1 MGSALLD
8 TTPGTAANA
17 AEAVAEA
24 ATRISAG
31 EALRQQA
38 AERLAAHRNRRAGLK
53 PTRDIAQQAA
63 TSANARAA
71 QIAAAV
77 AERYAKSQ
85 SYRAFLAAEAER
97 AVQQARA
104 AAEVAAIKA
113 DAIEAAQQ
121 NLLEAL
127 EIAAADAPSEII
139 SEAIRTPDSIL
150 APEELS
156 FWPEAE
162 TPRPTRHV
170 APRRTSKPDAPEHAE
185 NAASEPM
192 GVGAGFSPRLRATP
206 NPRGFS
212 PGSSTSS
219 PLGAPAAP
227 FAIRL
232 EDDVVLPRLAREA
245 LHENRSFDRDDSEA
259 LALDEEIAFRQAPVF
274 EDFTTRPEP
283 LPANLIEFPRQLVA
297 SRKARPRLAE
307 GPLREDASSHDDGQL
322 RIFEVETAQI
332 STEPAVEEAEA
343 PQWTSIFL
351 DAPKPAPAAAPEPA
365 AAAPSPAIGPPGAAS
380 VARRT
385 AAAAIN
391 GCIVG
396 LATAAFAAAAMV
408 TSGNVE
414 ALRSFSLGTAARML
428 LSADGRNLLSAG
440 VVVAVLLWIVYQALF
455 FAFSTATPGMR
466 CVRIGLC
473 TFRDENP
480 SRKSMRRRILAILLS
495 AVPFGLGF
503 IWAALDEEKLS
514 WHDRVSGMY
523 QRTY

>member
-121 NLLEAL
+121 NLLDAL
-127 EIAAADAPSEII
+127 EIAAADAPSDII
-139 SEAIRTPDSIL
+139 PEAIRTPEPML

-162 TPRPTRHV
+162 TARPVRHAPRHAPRPATSLTHRPERTP
-170 APRRTSKPDAPEHAE
+170 APQPAPDPPKPTQ
-185 NAASEPM
+185 S
-192 GVGAGFSPRLRATP
+192 
-206 NPRGFS
+206 
-212 PGSSTSS
+212 
-219 PLGAPAAP
+219 AAP

-232 EDDVVLPRLAREA
+232 DDDVVLPRLAREA

-274 EDFTTRPEP
+274 EDFTIRPEP

-307 GPLREDASSHDDGQL
+307 GPLREDTSSHDDGQL

-332 STEPAVEEAEA
+332 STEPVVEEAQA
-343 PQWTSIFL
+343 AQWTSIFL
-351 DAPKPAPAAAPEPA
+351 DAPKPAPAAAAPEPA
-365 AAAPSPAIGPPGAAS
+365 APAASTAIGPPGAAS

-391 GCIVG
+391 GCMVG
-396 LATAAFAAAAMV
+396 LAAAAFAAAAVV
-408 TSGNVE
+408 TSGNAE

-440 VVVAVLLWIVYQALF
+440 LIVAIVLWIAYQALF

-466 CVRIGLC
+466 FVRIGLC

>member
-17 AEAVAEA
+17 VDTSVDA
-24 ATRISAG
+24 ATRMSAG

-53 PTRDIAQQAA
+53 PTRDTAQQ
-63 TSANARAA
+63 TTHSVNARAA

-121 NLLEAL
+121 SLLNAL
-127 EIAAADAPSEII
+127 EIDALEMDAADAPSEII
-139 SEAIRTPDSIL
+139 PEAIRTSESLL
-150 APEELS
+150 AAEELS

-162 TPRPTRHV
+162 VPKPVRNSTPRHH
-170 APRRTSKPDAPEHAE
+170 KPEHVQS
-185 NAASEPM
+185 SEPL
-192 GVGAGFSPRLRATP
+192 GVAAGF
-206 NPRGFS
+206 NPRVHGAPNETGFS
-212 PGSSTSS
+212 RGSFDSATQNASV
-219 PLGAPAAP
+219 AP
-227 FAIRL
+227 FAIRI
-232 EDDVVLPRLAREA
+232 EDDVVRPKFTREA
-245 LHENRSFDRDDSEA
+245 LHENRMFERDDNEA

-274 EDFTTRPEP
+274 EDFTIRPEP

-297 SRKARPRLAE
+297 ARKARPRLAE
-307 GPLREDASSHDDGQL
+307 GPLREETSGHDEGQL

-332 STEPAVEEAEA
+332 STEPVVEEAQA

-351 DAPKPAPAAAPEPA
+351 DAPRPAPAAAPEPVIPA
-365 AAAPSPAIGPPGAAS
+365 TSTAIGPPGAAS

-391 GCIVG
+391 GTIVG
-396 LATAAFAAAAMV
+396 LAATAFAAAAMV
-408 TSGNVE
+408 TSGNAE
-414 ALRSFSLGTAARML
+414 TLRSFSLGTAAHML
-428 LSADGRNLLSAG
+428 LSPDGRSLLSAG
-440 VVVAVLLWIVYQALF
+440 AIVAALLWIVYQALF

-473 TFRDENP
+473 TFGDENP
-480 SRKSMRRRILAILLS
+480 SRKRMRHRILAILLS

-523 QRTY
+523 LRVY